1 MRIIKSSLEEA
12 VPLPL
17 DAWSMEAMEKRYGRA
32 GHARQELKIRTEHWR
47 GRDHQGT

>member
-1 MRIIKSSLEEA
+1 MRILKSSLEET
-12 VPLPL
+12 VSHTL
-17 DAWSMEAMEKRYGRA
+17 DAWSMEAMEKRYGGA

>member
-17 DAWSMEAMEKRYGRA
+17 DVWSTEAMEKRGGGA
-32 GHARQELKIRTEHWR
+32 GHARQELKIRT
-47 GRDHQGT
+47 DH